1 MSWRQLLLYSLYTA
15 LLRFELRQIKSQR
28 AQEVEEALLRLRWE
42 ADVVADYSVGFGALA
57 RMLLDGVD
65 QSSIRWTRAA
75 IVQEEH
81 ALAYAP
87 QRRGAEFVAGG
98 SALGNIVGK

>member
-1 MSWRQLLLYSLYTA
+1 M
-15 LLRFELRQIKSQR
+15 
-28 AQEVEEALLRLRWE
+28 RLRWE
-42 ADVVADYSVGFGALA
+42 AVVVADYFAGFGALA

-65 QSSIRWTRAA
+65 QSSIRWTGAA

-81 ALAYAP
+81 ALADAP

-98 SALGNIVGK
+98 GALGNIVGKPGTHVVDQQIGIEICGLIAERGGEA